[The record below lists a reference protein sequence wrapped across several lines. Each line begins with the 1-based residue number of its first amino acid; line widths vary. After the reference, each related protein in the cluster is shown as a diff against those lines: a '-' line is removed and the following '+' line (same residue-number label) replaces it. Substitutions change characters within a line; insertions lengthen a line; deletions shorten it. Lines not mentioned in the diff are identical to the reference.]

1 MSQLKLFS
9 HKLRHIILLLL
20 LAFLTNVCT
29 TSCKQFGG
37 SLLNPE
43 TSAFKQYKDSLDTLQ
58 MHNYLSKVMEADTT
72 KWKAD
77 LMVRQLYDSLANAN
91 GEWAVWFDEE
101 GVSEDAFTIAEYL
114 RTELPANGLD
124 TESFLISQI
133 EEDLSIIQK
142 LSFDSLNVSI
152 NEVLPRLDYNLSKAY
167 ARYATGM
174 RYGFVRPEKLLNKL
188 YIRQDRGYYA
198 HLFDYEITPPAYD
211 EALKRLTADDRV
223 DWLTASKP
231 NNYIYKDLQNHLSK
245 CTDKDEQRKTA
256 VNMERCRW
264 KIKHPEKGQRMVLV
278 NLPSQQLWAIG
289 GKDVLS
295 MKICC
300 GAWDTKT
307 PLLCSQIGY
316 IQVNPEWSLPPKI
329 VESDF
334 SRHVGD
340 SAWFARHKYFVVNR
354 KTGDTLNIASIG
366 ASGMKNQGLRFVQR
380 GGAGNSL
387 GRIVFRFLNNFSI
400 YLHDTNQRYIFDR
413 DRRTVSHGCI
423 RVEKPFELA
432 CFMLPNI
439 DDWTQDKL
447 RISMDIPPVTERGQK
462 WLKSHAGSPRPYKL
476 LAYHGISPKMP
487 VYIVYYTIFPNP
499 ETGVIETWPDFYGY
513 DKAIRNAMQGLLP
526 E

>member
-1 MSQLKLFS
+1 MNMCF
-9 HKLRHIILLLL
+9 
-20 LAFLTNVCT
+20 
-29 TSCKQFGG
+29 TSCKHLGA
-37 SLLNPE
+37 SLLDTE
-43 TSAFKQYKDSLDTLQ
+43 TSAFKEYKDSIDTLR
-58 MHNYLSKVMEADTT
+58 MHKCLTAAMQGDTT
-72 KWKAD
+72 HWRAD
-77 LMVRQLYDSLANAN
+77 LAVKHRYDSLAAT
-91 GEWAVWFDEE
+91 GDWAVWFDEE
-101 GVSEDAFTIAEYL
+101 GVSEDADALLEYL

-124 TESFLISQI
+124 ARSFLTSQI
-133 EEDLSIIQK
+133 EEDLDIIHK
-142 LSFDSLNVSI
+142 LAFDSVKQSI

-167 ARYATGM
+167 VRYVAGM
-174 RYGFVRPEKLLNKL
+174 RYGFVRPDKLLNKL

-198 HLFDYEITPPAYD
+198 HLFDYEIKAPAYGEVIQKMTEED
-211 EALKRLTADDRV
+211 RIDYLTSSQP
-223 DWLTASKP
+223 TS
-231 NNYIYKDLQNHLSK
+231 YIYKDLQEHLKK
-245 CTDKDEQRKTA
+245 CTDKDERRKTA

-278 NLPSQQLWAIG
+278 NLPSQQLWGIG
-289 GKDVLS
+289 GKEPLS

-340 SAWFARHKYFVVNR
+340 SAWFARHQYFVVNR

-400 YLHDTNQRYIFDR
+400 YLHDTNQKYVFDR
-413 DRRTVSHGCI
+413 DRRTVSHGCV

-432 CFMLPNI
+432 SFMLPDV
-439 DDWTQDKL
+439 DDWTLDRL
-447 RISMDIPPVTERGQK
+447 RISMDIPPVTERGMK
-462 WLKSHAGSPRPYKL
+462 WLKDHAGRPRPYKL
-476 LAYHGISPKMP
+476 LAYHAITPKMP
-487 VYIVYYTIFPNP
+487 IYIVYYTVFPNP

-513 DKAIRNAMQGLLP
+513 DKPIKEAMNSLLP